1 MTTTTAP
8 LLRLRPDGTPEML
21 VIGSLEAGAARY
33 EATDEARQA
42 WAAGQAIRAR
52 AALAWLERR
61 EAEQARRAG
70 DVRQVSMF
78 ERTG

>member
-52 AALAWLERR
+52 AA
-61 EAEQARRAG
+61 ARRRL
-70 DVRQVSMF
+70 VQVSMF
-78 ERTG
+78 ETLERAA